1 MERKNPRASYTIRVI
16 AGAYVAYLAFK
27 VVKITLAGD
36 GSMSVPLAVFFA
48 VVMAG
53 CGISLAINGLMGF
66 RRLKDEEEAIAAA
79 MAEEAAE
86 AEPVEAVEE
95 TVEEEEAT
103 VSGPAPS
110 IMQRASMP
118 AHLRVDDEDAEE

>member
-53 CGISLAINGLMGF
+53 CGIYLVINGLMGF

-79 MAEEAAE
+79 MAEEA
-86 AEPVEAVEE
+86 
-95 TVEEEEAT
+95 
-103 VSGPAPS
+103 
-110 IMQRASMP
+110 
-118 AHLRVDDEDAEE
+118 